1 MILPFTYSSDFRFD
15 CLEQYTDSSALQ
27 HTKSERQGQNQEMR
41 KTPTTELN
49 IFLSKKIKWPNVR
62 TVY

>member
-1 MILPFTYSSDFRFD
+1 MILLITYSSDLRFE
-15 CLEQYTDSSALQ
+15 CLEQDTDSSALQ
-27 HTKSERQGQNQEMR
+27 HTKSERQGQNQEMG

-49 IFLSKKIKWPNVR
+49 ILLSKKIKWPNVR